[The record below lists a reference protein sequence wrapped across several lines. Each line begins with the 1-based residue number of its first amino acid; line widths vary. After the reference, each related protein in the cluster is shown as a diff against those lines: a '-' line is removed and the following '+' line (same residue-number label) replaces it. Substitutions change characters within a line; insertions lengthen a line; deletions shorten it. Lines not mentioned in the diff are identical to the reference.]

1 MEDANTSQLLLAPPL
16 DYEPPPPLD
25 EDQET
30 LIKFLDLFEQIEI
43 YASPL
48 LLVVGSLGNVTS
60 LVVLSRLS
68 RKVLSTCVYLSVLCV
83 ADLLVLLTRCG
94 NPWLANLTG
103 YDVFNSLMI
112 HYDIVCKSLPF
123 AFNFTFH
130 LTRWLVVATAVEGV
144 IVTGFPQRSSSRL
157 I

>member
-103 YDVFNSLMI
+103 YDVEM
-112 HYDIVCKSLPF
+112 
-123 AFNFTFH
+123 T
-130 LTRWLVVATAVEGV
+130 
-144 IVTGFPQRSSSRL
+144 SRVR
-157 I
+157 